1 MTAMGILIDLT
12 TERARI
18 QTQIKTS
25 CGVVSQNRLHVGVGV
40 GRGPE
45 KETSGAVGVF
55 SLLIWMAVNM
65 GLHTCKNTW
74 SCNLRFVP
82 CTVKYVLCMS
92 LVAQVVSDSLQPH
105 GL

>member
-12 TERARI
+12 TEGARS

-25 CGVVSQNRLHVGVGV
+25 CGVVSQNRLYLGVGV

-45 KETSGAVGVF
+45 KETSGAVGIF

-65 GLHTCKNTW
+65 GLHT
-74 SCNLRFVP
+74 R
-82 CTVKYVLCMS
+82 VKIHG
-92 LVAQVVSDSLQPH
+92 VVT
-105 GL
+105 